1 MSQRGP
7 ASAQILG
14 AARFFLGE
22 LRDIAIETQEITLIY
37 TRKSKAILNC
47 FRGVINSGVKHWS

>member
-1 MSQRGP
+1 MSQRGLLSP
-7 ASAQILG
+7 NS

>member
-1 MSQRGP
+1 MSQRGLLSP
-7 ASAQILG
+7 NS

-37 TRKSKAILNC
+37 TRKSKAILNY